1 MNCLK
6 CSFRIPLTHPDINNL
21 LCGFFKALHVPFIE
35 HKTSYACPRQLTPL
49 GGMKFANR
57 LIPNRL
63 RIYRLKMGYEQIEVA
78 FLLGLKSHARVSE
91 WEAGI
96 SKPSLDNLL
105 QLSMIYRTMP
115 DELYYDLRQEF
126 LKDIRKRE
134 KILLVARSLKQ
145 DRDTGG

>member
-1 MNCLK
+1 
-6 CSFRIPLTHPDINNL
+6 
-21 LCGFFKALHVPFIE
+21 
-35 HKTSYACPRQLTPL
+35 
-49 GGMKFANR
+49 
-57 LIPNRL
+57 
-63 RIYRLKMGYEQIEVA
+63 MGYEQIEVA